1 MSFPFF
7 PSKQRGLCSFAGY
20 LRFDLAGS
28 VLFGLV
34 GQKRESDMSKGGSKI
49 KA

>member
-1 MSFPFF
+1 M
-7 PSKQRGLCSFAGY
+7 CSFAGC
-20 LRFDLAGS
+20 LRFDLADS

-34 GQKRESDMSKGGSKI
+34 GQKREKNQSKVVSKI